1 MANSNETIKSATSST
16 RPRQV
21 LLVGLGGV
29 GSRTVDKVL
38 SMMPEGYKPYTKAI
52 AVDTD
57 LEELD
62 KLLKYIPTENRIALG
77 SNPENGQSVTV
88 GEYIRNHPETTEW
101 FVKGEHLDLI
111 KSRNTA
117 QGAKQIRMVSRI
129 ALSATNDFLGMKK
142 KLEDILQDLNR
153 ADGTTLSRGLLVMV
167 ICSVAGGTGAGTV
180 LQFPLYLEQA
190 LAKTFSDE
198 DVQIECS
205 MLLPNVF
212 SRAQDIENQEAAR
225 ANAYAVVR
233 ELMAMN
239 SGRLKRGD
247 LLPDCDF
254 EEKSEHISPYGR
266 IMFFDDV
273 SMSGDSIES
282 DLDRVYVPKTAAAI
296 NEYLFG
302 PVHGKIA
309 SALDNT
315 LARVY
320 RTGGASIFSSV
331 GTAKLAF
338 PRATYVQYITGQWIT
353 KAISTT
359 WLHPDR
365 KVAGRY
371 RDEYRNAVQNDTRR
385 PNENDM
391 RRMFCETI
399 DAETTPFYRQ
409 IKSAYFEQN
418 DTGMK
423 KDMAEQ
429 FWEEC
434 RKYLHSRVANDKLVK
449 SHSNQLDEDFN
460 VDDTSIYIETLE
472 KIEAAAKA
480 VAPYGSQYAIEV
492 MQPIEAENPAFFTD
506 DNDEK
511 HLFTFLKNKKLHPIM
526 IRYFLY
532 KLYNLAEA
540 TAAKPV
546 GEGINTENFGG
557 LKKASDRADQAETE
571 RTEVLSRGKR
581 RIMYNFATRI
591 KFDLEKYIEEI
602 EGMFKNLEDV
612 VRIFGEKTDTCLN
625 GLVASNPKTGTILAG
640 GRLSMM
646 YTWKRIESLI
656 SEGEDAYTIDP
667 NLNNKIH
674 EIVYRGFVK
683 QAGGADDAILAD
695 GTKLKI
701 RTKYDK
707 IMLRELQMYYSVLIK
722 DHYSMCLPS
731 TVIDAA
737 LLECGLRNAFADE
750 KSRADDPDKYSEE
763 LFIKRGV
770 RPQNYAT
777 DADEDKPG
785 NAVSNATYLNALLSQ
800 AIGNSKPYC
809 GRIDDNATEKGIMNR
824 LMVANQR
831 LLRTTEDTYD
841 VDEYGVAKQ
850 VYIEDEII
858 EGVSTSRIRET
869 NINTKFVTEGIS
881 VDEIKIITTLAG
893 LQPFNFVSFLPPDDD
908 EHAPTKAKSYYIA
921 YRELINNISVKNDCI
936 TPHLH
941 RDWHLADRLDDLTET
956 YTNTYNKDAARAFVY
971 GFIFNVIRVLP
982 GGVVEIGDERTSPYF
997 TRIFGERGLKRFML
1011 LDETTH
1017 AKIDSMDS
1025 TDRKSAVNT
1034 ILVKVFELL
1043 ATSQELRDVLCG
1055 YATDKFSQYTVE
1067 KSSQYLRDCKEDE
1080 TTAGEELYTCIL
1092 DVINGYYQGT
1102 RRSNYKEE
1110 DRADKNVKYMFIT
1123 VLEELFNM
1131 CKLFSDDLAKRKALY
1146 LKAVDSLYDDG
1157 YSEETADVTASAAV
1171 EEVDEF
1177 EAMLAELVAEAED
1190 KGNPFVNGSYRRSVA
1205 KDMVE
1210 VFLKK

>member
-1 MANSNETIKSATSST
+1 MANSNETVKSTTSNT

-29 GSRTVDKVL
+29 GSRTVDKIL

-57 LEELD
+57 LEDLD
-62 KLLKYIPTENRIALG
+62 KQLKYIPAENRIALG

-88 GEYIRNHPETTEW
+88 GEYIRNHPETTDW

-111 KSRNTA
+111 KRRNTA
-117 QGAKQIRMVSRI
+117 QGAKQVRMVSRI
-129 ALSATNDFLGMKK
+129 ALAATNDFLGMKK

-198 DVQIECS
+198 DVAIECS

-212 SRAQDIENQEAAR
+212 GHAQDIENQTAAR
-225 ANAYAVVR
+225 ANAYAVIR

-254 EEKSEHISPYGR
+254 EEKSENISPYGR

-273 SMSGDSIES
+273 SMAGDSIDP

-302 PVHGKIA
+302 PVSGKIT

-353 KAISTT
+353 KAMSTT

-365 KVAGRY
+365 KVEGRY
-371 RDEYRNAVQNDTRR
+371 RDEFKNAVQNDTRR
-385 PNENDM
+385 PDDKDK

-418 DTGMK
+418 GTGMK
-423 KDMAEQ
+423 KDMADI

-434 RKYLHSRVANDKLVK
+434 RKYLHGRVANDKMVK
-449 SHSNQLDEDFN
+449 SNCTQLDEDFN
-460 VDDTSIYIETLE
+460 EDDSSIYIETLE

-492 MQPIEAENPAFFTD
+492 MQPIEAENPDFFAD

-511 HLFTFLKNKKLHPIM
+511 HLFTFLRNKNLHPIM

-532 KLYNLAEA
+532 KLYALAES
-540 TAAKPV
+540 TAQKPV
-546 GEGINTENFGG
+546 GEGVNTEGFAE
-557 LKKASDRADQAETE
+557 LKKAADRADQADQE
-571 RTEVLSRGKR
+571 RTEALSRGKR

-591 KFDLEKYIEEI
+591 KIDIEKYIEEI
-602 EGMFKNLEDV
+602 EGMFQNLEEV
-612 VRIFGEKTDTCLN
+612 VRVFGEKADTCLN
-625 GLVASNPKTGTILAG
+625 GLVESNPKTGTILAG

-656 SEGEDAYTIDP
+656 SEGEDSYTIDP
-667 NLNNKIH
+667 KLNGKIH
-674 EIVYRGFVK
+674 EIVYKGFIRQV
-683 QAGGADDAILAD
+683 GGGDAAVLPD
-695 GTKLKI
+695 GNKIKI

-707 IMLRELQMYYSVLIK
+707 VMLRELQVYYSVLIK

-731 TVIDAA
+731 TIIDAA
-737 LLECGLRNAFADE
+737 LLECGLRNAYTDE
-750 KSRADDPDKYSEE
+750 RSRADDPDKYTEE
-763 LFIKRGV
+763 LFVNRGG

-777 DADEDKPG
+777 DADEDRPDS
-785 NAVSNATYLNALLSQ
+785 AVSNARYLNALLSQ
-800 AIGNSKPYC
+800 VVGNSKPYC
-809 GRIDDNATEKGIMNR
+809 GRIDDNATDKGIMNR

-841 VDEYGVAKQ
+841 IDENGIAKQ
-850 VYIEDEII
+850 VYIEDELI
-858 EGVSTSRIRET
+858 EGVATSRIA
-869 NINTKFVTEGIS
+869 NSTKYVTTGIS
-881 VDEIKIITTLAG
+881 VDEIKVITTLAG

-921 YRELINNISVKNDCI
+921 YRDLINDISVNNNCI

-941 RDWHLADRLDDLTET
+941 RDWHLADRLDDLTVD

-971 GFIFNVIRVLP
+971 GFVFNVIKVQP
-982 GGVVEIGDERTSPYF
+982 GGIVEIGELRNPYF
-997 TRIFGERGLKRFML
+997 SRVFGERGVKAFML
-1011 LDETTH
+1011 LDESTH
-1017 AKIDSMDS
+1017 AEIDTMNSAE
-1025 TDRKSAVNT
+1025 RKSAVNT

-1043 ATSQELRDVLCG
+1043 ATSQELRDALCG
-1055 YATDKFSQYTVE
+1055 YATDKFAQFTIE
-1067 KSSQYLRDCKEDE
+1067 KSAKYLHYCKEDE
-1080 TTAGEELYTCIL
+1080 KTAGENLYTCIL
-1092 DVINGYYQGT
+1092 EVINGYYQGT
-1102 RRSNYKEE
+1102 RRSQYKEL
-1110 DRADKNVKYMFIT
+1110 DRADKNVEYMFIT

-1157 YSEETADVTASAAV
+1157 YSDITTVDTETVAEEIDG
-1171 EEVDEF
+1171 F
-1177 EAMLAELVAEAED
+1177 EAMLAELVADAED
-1190 KGNPFVNGSYRRSVA
+1190 KSNPFVNGAYSRSIA
-1205 KDMVE
+1205 KDMVD